1 MKNSSHPIQTYRKNI
16 STKLSSKENIS
27 VSLVPNEF
35 YDYDDPIGFFSNE
48 PEPFRFLSV
57 EDITRS
63 PSNENKHQFFTFNL
77 SDKKRM

>member
-35 YDYDDPIGFFSNE
+35 YDYNDPIGFFS
-48 PEPFRFLSV
+48 
-57 EDITRS
+57 
-63 PSNENKHQFFTFNL
+63 
-77 SDKKRM
+77 